1 MLGVGVLRTR
11 LGRRLLRVFLLA
23 AFLPLLGFAGL
34 SYWQVSVEVRRQAE
48 AALHDAAKTAGM
60 GLAARCSQIA
70 GDLESLRTLGAAQR
84 GGALGTATER
94 WCESLRRRCSA
105 AWLGGGA
112 SSELLFGT
120 GLPPE
125 PPNAPAAMAH
135 LATGRPLVVAQS
147 RTAIFAWQQLG
158 AADQPAA
165 LLGVAV
171 RPEWFWDAD
180 ELRANGAEVL
190 VYDGSFQ
197 LLFHTL
203 PTAPASETLVG
214 ALGVQPASGTVS
226 WQPDGSDHLA
236 RYWRAFL
243 RPQYGIDLLLVQ
255 TRPAAQALAAA
266 HGFASVFWGTAALT
280 LCCVLGLAAAQLRR
294 ILDPVVELEAATR
307 RIAAGDFAVRVGGSD
322 GQDDEI
328 GALGHAFDRMTT
340 QLAESL
346 RRREQVERELAA
358 SRDAALAA
366 AHAKAAFVTNVSHEL
381 RTPMAEILGAT
392 EVLAEHAGDDL
403 EARIE
408 FARIARDGAE
418 RLARLVDD
426 VLDFGATAPWTMT
439 QVGVLATLRV
449 AVAELPA
456 AQQGRLVLELP
467 DRECFLLG
475 ASARLVDAWRRL
487 LHNAVKFSPT
497 GTPITV
503 RGRAD
508 AGQLHLEF
516 EDRGVGISRVDLPRV
531 FEPFCQFGRDQLTDK
546 APGTGLGLAIVKRTV
561 ERHGGSVEVDSE
573 LGNGSLFRVRLP
585 IEAVAPAP
593 LAPCAA
599 AT

>member
-11 LGRRLLRVFLLA
+11 LGRRLLWVFLLA
-23 AFLPLLGFAGL
+23 AFLPLAGFAGL

-60 GLAARCSQIA
+60 GLAARCAQLA
-70 GDLESLRTLGAAQR
+70 GDLELLRTLAGAQR
-84 GGALGTATER
+84 GGAAGGELEPLLAP
-94 WCESLRRRCSA
+94 LRQRCDA
-105 AWLGGGA
+105 AWLDLGA
-112 SSELLFGT
+112 ATEPLLGS
-120 GLPPE
+120 GPPPE
-125 PPNAPAAMAH
+125 PPRTAAATAH
-135 LATGRPLVVAQS
+135 LATGRPLVVA
-147 RTAIFAWQQLG
+147 G
-158 AADQPAA
+158 ARGAVSVFQRVAA
-165 LLGVAV
+165 AGERPRLLALAV
-171 RPEWFWDAD
+171 RPQWFWDAD

-190 VYDGSFQ
+190 VYDGAAV

-203 PTAPASETLVG
+203 PAPPADATLIA
-214 ALGVQPASGTVS
+214 ALGAQPASGTVA
-226 WQPDGSDHLA
+226 WRLCGVDHLA

-255 TRPAAQALAAA
+255 SRPAALALAAA
-266 HGFASVFWGTAALT
+266 HGFASVFWGTTVLT

-307 RIAAGDFAVRVGGSD
+307 RIAAGDFAVRVGGT
-322 GQDDEI
+322 GEHGDEI

-346 RRREQVERELAA
+346 RRREQIERELAA

-392 EVLAEHAGDDL
+392 EVLAEHAGDDP

-408 FARIARDGAE
+408 FTRIARTGAE

-439 QVGVLATLRV
+439 RVGVLGTLRA
-449 AVAELPA
+449 AVAELPT
-456 AQQGRLVLELP
+456 AQRERLVLDLP
-467 DRECFLLG
+467 EPECFALG
-475 ASARLVDAWRRL
+475 AAPRLLDAWRRL
-487 LHNAVKFSPT
+487 LHNAVKFSPAD
-497 GTPITV
+497 TPIAV
-503 RGRAD
+503 RAKVDAD
-508 AGQLHLEF
+508 RLCLEF
-516 EDRGVGISRVDLPRV
+516 EDRGVGISRLDLPRV

-561 ERHGGSVEVDSE
+561 ERHGGSVEVESE
-573 LGNGSLFRVRLP
+573 LGSGSLFRVRLP
-585 IEAVAPAP
+585 LEAAVATAP
-593 LAPCAA
+593 QLCAA